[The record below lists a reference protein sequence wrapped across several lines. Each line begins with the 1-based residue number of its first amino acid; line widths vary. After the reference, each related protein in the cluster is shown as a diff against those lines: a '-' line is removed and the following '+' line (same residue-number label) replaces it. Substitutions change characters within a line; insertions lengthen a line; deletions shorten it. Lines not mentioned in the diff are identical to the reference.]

1 MTTVLFLV
9 PLIVYFYTRELSYWL
24 FTCMRRR
31 NMFSLKKQLELDGYI
46 EVFYKPI
53 RVGQKDNNK
62 HKFFYYRNPA
72 MKGDIGQDDMDFL
85 NEYLKDEIPKN
96 NDEIEYQNKKYT
108 VKTNK
113 NKRFIRIIDT
123 DKCEYIDCNSV
134 NGFLNSVKELKGK
147 NEGKNIYFRG
157 QASFFSWIPSLY
169 REDEWIK
176 NEFRLNSKVIS
187 KHVDEFLSC
196 KSTIERLIK
205 LKHFNQPSRLLDI
218 VANPLMALYFAC
230 ESSVDNNSYGVVS
243 AVFSKP
249 SNEKYSL
256 YSDTV
261 TLLSN
266 ISKVDFSKY
275 FKIDST
281 TGNIIKCEKNEY
293 DLEQIKEP
301 YFNELG
307 HQAKVETGIDS
318 YFTNKE
324 NELFSEANNCI
335 VVHPEL
341 NNPRVIQ
348 QQGMFILCGFDCS
361 GYKSL
366 PEECYN
372 KLFLNSD
379 GKRIYFLF
387 SDKAMKNIKKELDS
401 YGINRSQVYFD
412 LEKTIDYE
420 KNKVLGKI

>member
-1 MTTVLFLV
+1 
-9 PLIVYFYTRELSYWL
+9 
-24 FTCMRRR
+24 
-31 NMFSLKKQLELDGYI
+31 MFSLEKQLELDGYI
-46 EVFYKPI
+46 EIFYKPI
-53 RVGQKDNNK
+53 NAGQKNGNN
-62 HKFFYYRNPA
+62 HKYFYYRTPSR
-72 MKGDIGQDDMDFL
+72 
-85 NEYLKDEIPKN
+85 KDEIGPENRAFCN
-96 NDEIEYQNKKYT
+96 NIFGHIPPEDDKEIKDFKEVIYQNKKYQ
-108 VKTNK
+108 VKSNSS
-113 NKRFIRIIDT
+113 KRFVRIIDT
-123 DKCEYIDCNSV
+123 DKCEFIDCNSV
-134 NGFLNSVKELKGK
+134 NGFLNKVKELKEK
-147 NEGKNIYFRG
+147 NKDKNIYFRG

-169 REDEWIK
+169 REDEWIE
-176 NEFRLNSKVIS
+176 NEFRLNARVIS

-243 AVFSKP
+243 AVFSEP
-249 SNEKYSL
+249 SGEKYSL

-261 TLLSN
+261 ILLSN
-266 ISKVDFSKY
+266 LSKVDFAKC
-275 FKIDST
+275 FKIDGT
-281 TGNIIKCEKNEY
+281 TGNIIECENNEH
-293 DLEQIKEP
+293 DLEQIKKT

-318 YFTNKE
+318 YFKNEENK
-324 NELFSEANNCI
+324 LFSEANNCI

-341 NNPRVIQ
+341 NNPRIIQ
-348 QQGMFILCGFDCS
+348 QQGMFILCGFDPD
-361 GYKSL
+361 GYKTL
-366 PEECYN
+366 PEKSYN

-379 GKRIYFLF
+379 DKRVYFLF

-420 KNKVLGKI
+420 KNKVLEKKE